1 MILYHKHLDI
11 EKKHLRFKKGINYS
25 KDFLFIPIEYKGG
38 DILIQTPK
46 MSIPFN
52 MKNYNGTKNY
62 IDLYFQYDK
71 DGKSTSIFLN
81 NLEQIFLKVKS
92 KYTHLQVNHFIRE
105 GGIHK
110 WMRVKIDKSA
120 LFFNHNKEKI
130 NTIKKNTYG
139 EFIISLSG
147 IWIINK
153 NIWFNWSILQCKI
166 YVPIQLNNY
175 QFFDEENLKIPLP
188 PPLPPPPPPPPPLSR
203 SSSIQPFIRI
213 KRKKIEKED
222 TKDNFIPSIDELKLA
237 LQGLKKHI

>member
-81 NLEQIFLKVKS
+81 NE
-92 KYTHLQVNHFIRE
+92 
-105 GGIHK
+105 
-110 WMRVKIDKSA
+110 
-120 LFFNHNKEKI
+120 
-130 NTIKKNTYG
+130 
-139 EFIISLSG
+139 
-147 IWIINK
+147 
-153 NIWFNWSILQCKI
+153 
-166 YVPIQLNNY
+166 
-175 QFFDEENLKIPLP
+175 
-188 PPLPPPPPPPPPLSR
+188 
-203 SSSIQPFIRI
+203 
-213 KRKKIEKED
+213 
-222 TKDNFIPSIDELKLA
+222 
-237 LQGLKKHI
+237 